1 MAEVTSI
8 LATAAAYDT
17 YQQQQNQNRRIQQ
30 QKKDKLERQ
39 KQHTLATNR
48 ARQYASGI
56 GGRSA
61 ENIRDDVRNRYDHAI
76 GNVAGA
82 GDNTLGRINLLAKSA
97 RTWGK
102 L

>member
-30 QKKDKLERQ
+30 QKKNKLERQ

-61 ENIRDDVRNRYDHAI
+61 ENIRDDVAI
-76 GNVAGA
+76 AMTMQSA
-82 GDNTLGRINLLAKSA
+82 MWRGRVI
-97 RTWGK
+97 TP
-102 L
+102 